1 MELKMAMNEK
11 DLKGYLRDVVKF
23 MKDSCEAFDLG
34 IPGEAKRLAVCIR
47 ILVHD
52 MDQAPSLLTRLGRKD
67 IFFYDECPDYRPEL
81 NLPFSGL
88 AVVTIGGS
96 KPRYTPRLGL
106 NPRIQ
111 MKKVT
116 FTEWWNKTVIADP
129 EKKVKL
135 TRASIVLNVAN
146 SVGGPVESR
155 LDEAY
160 DRLTQAYFSGPVV
173 EIAGGKPYDAQIEF
187 ASVRQM
193 AFEVLKSLVEQL
205 PEYFQALPH

>member
-1 MELKMAMNEK
+1 MELKMAIDEK
-11 DLKGYLRDVVKF
+11 DLKGYLRELVRF
-23 MKDSCEAFDLG
+23 MKDSCDAFDLG

-52 MDQAPSLLTRLGRKD
+52 MDQAPSLLTRLQRKD
-67 IFFYDECPDYRPEL
+67 ILFYDECPNYRPEL
-81 NLPFSGL
+81 ELPFSGL
-88 AVVTIGGS
+88 AVVTIGGP
-96 KPRYTPRLGL
+96 KPRYTPRLGC

-116 FTEWWNKTVIADP
+116 FKEWWNKTIIADP
-129 EKKVKL
+129 GRKVNL
-135 TRASIVLNVAN
+135 TRADVILNVAN
-146 SVGGPVESR
+146 SVGGPVESK

-160 DRLTQAYFSGPVV
+160 DKLIQTYFNGPVV

-193 AFEVLKSLVEQL
+193 AFEVLKTVVEDL
-205 PEYFQALPH
+205 PEFFQALPH